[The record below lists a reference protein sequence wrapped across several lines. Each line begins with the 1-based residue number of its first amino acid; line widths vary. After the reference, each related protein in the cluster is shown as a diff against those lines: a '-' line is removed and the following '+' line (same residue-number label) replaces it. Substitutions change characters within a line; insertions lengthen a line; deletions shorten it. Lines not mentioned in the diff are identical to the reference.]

1 MSANLNQF
9 IVTLSPA
16 HNIYLVGTANGFR
29 SVTRIKAEAK
39 RFDSFDEAR
48 AESSTAIGWPDS
60 RVEDV
65 GPAFKAWRLLDT
77 ASLRLDAWQETND
90 IWAELDKDSDDIL
103 QMAASLRSSVQ
114 DNGYACKCTVR
125 PNASCFLS
133 VRLTDKDGVSM
144 DLDWD
149 PNTDGFDYET
159 SGDDADEHKRVEDL
173 RRMELAEGEGY
184 ENDPPEADAVCDSCG
199 EPDPALCSTSGATLC
214 GCCRSNGV
222 TPEEARASSPVSV
235 TEHEIKRML
244 MRDDLTQEQTPL
256 TPAQFKTARAILVYD
271 LRHLINAKIAELAS
285 GALMAARNT

>member
-39 RFDSFDEAR
+39 RFDSFDAAR
-48 AESSTAIGWPDS
+48 TESSSAIGWPDS

-65 GPAFKAWRLLDT
+65 GPAYEAWQLLDT
-77 ASLRLDAWQETND
+77 AELRLQACNAATE
-90 IWAELDKDSDDIL
+90 IWAELDRDSDDLL
-103 QMAASLRSSVQ
+103 QMAAALQVGLQ
-114 DNGYACKCTVR
+114 DLGYGCAYKCL

-133 VRLTDKDGVSM
+133 LRLTDKDGVSM

-159 SGDDADEHKRVEDL
+159 SGDDADEFQRVEDL
-173 RRMELAEGEGY
+173 RRMELSEGEGW
-184 ENDPPEADAVCDSCG
+184 ENDPPEADAPEADGECD
-199 EPDPALCSTSGATLC
+199 
-214 GCCRSNGV
+214 
-222 TPEEARASSPVSV
+222 SSPVSV
-235 TEHEIKRML
+235 TEREIKRML
-244 MRDDLTQEQTPL
+244 MRDDLTQCQTPL
-256 TPAQFKTARAILVYD
+256 TPAQFREARAILVYN

>member
-1 MSANLNQF
+1 MSANASQF

-16 HNIYLVGTANGFR
+16 HGIYLVGTANGFR
-29 SVTRIKAEAK
+29 SVSRIKSEAK

-48 AESSTAIGWPDS
+48 TESATAIGWPDS

-65 GPAFKAWRLLDT
+65 GPAYKAWRLLDT
-77 ASLRLDAWQETND
+77 ASLRLDACQETND
-90 IWAELDKDSDDIL
+90 IWSEIDAESDDIL
-103 QMAASLRSSVQ
+103 QMAAMLRSSVQ

-149 PNTDGFDYET
+149 PNTDGFGYET

-184 ENDPPEADAVCDSCG
+184 ENDPPEADGVCDACG
-199 EPDPALCSTSGATLC
+199 EPDPALYSSSGITLC

-222 TPEEARASSPVSV
+222 TPEEARASVEVSV
-235 TEHEIKRML
+235 TEHEIKRTL
-244 MRDDLTQEQTPL
+244 MRDDLTQCQTPL
-256 TPAQFKTARAILVYD
+256 TPAQFRMARAILVHQ
-271 LRHLINAKIAELAS
+271 LRDLINAKIAELAS
-285 GALMAARNT
+285 GALMEARDS